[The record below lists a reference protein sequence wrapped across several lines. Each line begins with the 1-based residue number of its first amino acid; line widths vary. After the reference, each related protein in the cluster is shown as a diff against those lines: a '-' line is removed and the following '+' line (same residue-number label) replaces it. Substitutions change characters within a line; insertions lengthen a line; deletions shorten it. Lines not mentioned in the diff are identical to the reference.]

1 MGTDPIN
8 ALSTVLAFS
17 LLEGPSLIEA
27 IDGQCFGSVAT
38 VIRRLEELHALG
50 LRKVIG
56 WFHFGNMPYES
67 VRRSM
72 QLTASNVIPSFL

>member
-1 MGTDPIN
+1 
-8 ALSTVLAFS
+8 
-17 LLEGPSLIEA
+17 
-27 IDGQCFGSVAT
+27 VAT
-38 VIRRLEELHALG
+38 VTRQFDELRALG

-72 QLTASNVIPSFL
+72 RLMASDVISRYC